1 MANDFMQNVNKV
13 SLDGEV
19 VSFSNTFPI
28 VDVKE
33 DVVETLIVEEPKKEE
48 KVEEIVIDVKD
59 EDFIVET
66 EDEEIAE
73 LIKEITD
80 EEELKLFLIFVRQ
93 SAI

>member
-1 MANDFMQNVNKV
+1 MVNDFMRNANKV

-48 KVEEIVIDVKD
+48 KVEEIVVDVKD

-66 EDEEIAE
+66 EDEEITE
-73 LIKEITD
+73 LTEEITD
-80 EEELKLFLIFVRQ
+80 EE
-93 SAI
+93 

>member
-1 MANDFMQNVNKV
+1 MANDFMQNANKV

-66 EDEEIAE
+66 EDEEITE
-73 LIKEITD
+73 LIEEITN
-80 EEELKLFLIFVRQ
+80 EE
-93 SAI
+93 

>member
-1 MANDFMQNVNKV
+1 MANDFMKNVNKV

-33 DVVETLIVEEPKKEE
+33 DVVETLIVEESKKEE

-80 EEELKLFLIFVRQ
+80 EE
-93 SAI
+93 

>member
-1 MANDFMQNVNKV
+1 MANDFMRNANKV

-28 VDVKE
+28 VNVKE

-80 EEELKLFLIFVRQ
+80 EE
-93 SAI
+93 

>member
-1 MANDFMQNVNKV
+1 MANDFMRNANKV

-33 DVVETLIVEEPKKEE
+33 DVVETPIVEEPKKEE

-66 EDEEIAE
+66 EDEEITE
-73 LIKEITD
+73 PT
-80 EEELKLFLIFVRQ
+80 EETT
-93 SAI
+93 

>member
-1 MANDFMQNVNKV
+1 MANEFMQNVNKV
-13 SLDGEV
+13 SLNGEV

-80 EEELKLFLIFVRQ
+80 EE
-93 SAI
+93 

>member
-1 MANDFMQNVNKV
+1 MANDFMKNVNKV

-28 VDVKE
+28 IDVKE

-80 EEELKLFLIFVRQ
+80 EE
-93 SAI
+93 

>member
-1 MANDFMQNVNKV
+1 MANDFMRNANKV

-48 KVEEIVIDVKD
+48 KVEEIAIDVKD

-66 EDEEIAE
+66 EDEEITE
-73 LIKEITD
+73 LTEEITD
-80 EEELKLFLIFVRQ
+80 EE
-93 SAI
+93 

>member
-1 MANDFMQNVNKV
+1 MANDFMKNVNKV

-48 KVEEIVIDVKD
+48 KVEETVVDTNNEKEV
-59 EDFIVET
+59 VET
-66 EDEEIAE
+66 EDEKITESTEETTEEID
-73 LIKEITD
+73 D
-80 EEELKLFLIFVRQ
+80 EE
-93 SAI
+93 

>member
-1 MANDFMQNVNKV
+1 MANNFMKNVNKV
-13 SLDGEV
+13 SLYGEV

-28 VDVKE
+28 VNVKE

-80 EEELKLFLIFVRQ
+80 EE
-93 SAI
+93 

>member
-1 MANDFMQNVNKV
+1 MANDFMRNVNKV

-28 VDVKE
+28 IDVKE

-80 EEELKLFLIFVRQ
+80 EE
-93 SAI
+93 

>member
-1 MANDFMQNVNKV
+1 MVNDFMQNVNKV

-33 DVVETLIVEEPKKEE
+33 DVVEIPIVEEPKKEE
-48 KVEEIVIDVKD
+48 KIEEIVIDVKD

-80 EEELKLFLIFVRQ
+80 EE
-93 SAI
+93 

>member
-1 MANDFMQNVNKV
+1 MANDFMQNANKV

-66 EDEEIAE
+66 EDEEITE
-73 LIKEITD
+73 LIEEITD
-80 EEELKLFLIFVRQ
+80 EE
-93 SAI
+93 

>member
-1 MANDFMQNVNKV
+1 MANDFMRNANKV

-33 DVVETLIVEEPKKEE
+33 DVIETPIVEEPKKEE
-48 KVEEIVIDVKD
+48 KVEEIVLDVKD

-66 EDEEIAE
+66 EDEEITE
-73 LIKEITD
+73 PTEEITD
-80 EEELKLFLIFVRQ
+80 EE
-93 SAI
+93 

>member
-1 MANDFMQNVNKV
+1 MANNFMKNVNKV

-33 DVVETLIVEEPKKEE
+33 DVVEIPIVEEPKKEE

-66 EDEEIAE
+66 EDEEITE
-73 LIKEITD
+73 PTEEITD
-80 EEELKLFLIFVRQ
+80 EE
-93 SAI
+93 

>member
-1 MANDFMQNVNKV
+1 MANNFMQNANKV

-33 DVVETLIVEEPKKEE
+33 DVVETPIVEEPKKEE

-59 EDFIVET
+59 EDFIVEA
-66 EDEEIAE
+66 EDEEITE
-73 LIKEITD
+73 LTEEITD
-80 EEELKLFLIFVRQ
+80 EE
-93 SAI
+93 

>member
-1 MANDFMQNVNKV
+1 MTNDFMKNVNKV

-80 EEELKLFLIFVRQ
+80 EE
-93 SAI
+93 

>member
-1 MANDFMQNVNKV
+1 MANDFMRNVNKV

-48 KVEEIVIDVKD
+48 KVEETVVDVKD

-66 EDEEIAE
+66 EDEESTE
-73 LIKEITD
+73 ETTEEID
-80 EEELKLFLIFVRQ
+80 EE
-93 SAI
+93 

>member
-1 MANDFMQNVNKV
+1 MANDFMRNANKV

-80 EEELKLFLIFVRQ
+80 EE
-93 SAI
+93 

>member
-59 EDFIVET
+59 EDFIVKT

-73 LIKEITD
+73 LIKEVTD
-80 EEELKLFLIFVRQ
+80 EE
-93 SAI
+93 

>member
-1 MANDFMQNVNKV
+1 MVNDFMKNVNKV

-80 EEELKLFLIFVRQ
+80 EE
-93 SAI
+93 